1 MINIATIWKREK
13 GNKYDTILIHG
24 TYSIV
29 SKVWEQLRAKRDL
42 TIRTNTSNHIT
53 TNDGTQYW
61 WLVN

>member
-1 MINIATIWKREK
+1 MRNATIWEYQK
-13 GNKYDTILIHG
+13 GSKCGTILVHG
-24 TYSIV
+24 TYSVV

-42 TIRTNTSNHIT
+42 TIRSNTSNHIT